1 MNSDFLRKENESFLD
16 YADRL
21 IINRIEYDLDKTE
34 VYELLYG
41 EQVSADHA
49 RKCLTNLERTIE
61 ESKKTKVEKQIHS
74 DFNDKD
80 LEKELGKN
88 YKNVV
93 ELNKDGSQ
101 SSDKLLVMSEE
112 ECKDVNYLLKAHGY
126 DINAW
131 ELISARNNIWNVYS
145 KVDGVQ
151 TLYSSK
157 IVVKPRTDF
166 IWTEEIASKVFNNL
180 KSEYKNKIIVSEQYS
195 KNDNALIVPIA
206 DFHYGLFSDMLSNG
220 NDYNLEIAE
229 KLFYEVINDIKN
241 RNINKKFEK
250 VVFIVGNDFIN
261 ADNLSNTTTKGT
273 PQDNTSLW
281 FTIVERATQLI
292 VNGID
297 MLSTIA
303 PVDVRYVT
311 SNHDLHTMF
320 GIMQTIKAHYRN
332 DNNITIDTS
341 PLPRKYYKFGKTLLA
356 LSHDIKVKEAL
367 KIVSTEAKSEWSDCD
382 HIICMLAHLH
392 QSMVYEKQGYLEILR
407 LPTISGWSRW
417 TNQMGYI
424 QTEKKNQAFIIN
436 GKNGITDIINTILE

>member
-16 YADRL
+16 YCDRL
-21 IINRIEYDLDKTE
+21 ITSRIEYDLDKTE

-61 ESKKTKVEKQIHS
+61 ESKKTTIEKQIHS

-80 LEKELGKN
+80 LENTLNKN

-101 SSDKLLVMSEE
+101 TSDKLLTMSEE

-126 DINAW
+126 DTVSW
-131 ELISARNNIWNVYS
+131 ELVSARNNIWNVYS
-145 KVDGVQ
+145 KLDGVQ

-157 IVVKPRTDF
+157 IVVKPRTSYEWNEADAIKIF
-166 IWTEEIASKVFNNL
+166 KNL
-180 KSEYKNKIIVSEQYS
+180 KSDYKNKMVVAEQYS
-195 KNDNALIVPIA
+195 KNDKALVVPIA
-206 DFHYGLFSDMLSNG
+206 DFHFGLFSDMLSNG

-241 RNINKKFEK
+241 RNSNKSFEK
-250 VVFIVGNDFIN
+250 VIFVVGNDFIN

-273 PQDNTSLW
+273 PQDNTSSW

-297 MLSTIA
+297 ILNTIA
-303 PVDVRYVT
+303 PVDVQYVT

-332 DNNITIDTS
+332 DDDITIDTS
-341 PLPRKYYKFGKTLLA
+341 PLPRKYYRFGKTLLA
-356 LSHDIKVKEAL
+356 LSHDVKVKEAL
-367 KIVSTEAKSEWSDCD
+367 KIVTTEAKQEWSNCD
-382 HIICMLAHLH
+382 HVIFMLAHLH

-417 TNQMGYI
+417 TNQMGYV
-424 QTEKKNQAFIIN
+424 QTEKKNQSFIIS
-436 GKNGITDIINTILE
+436 GKSGITDTMNTILE